1 MLKITFIFFSVLTS
15 CCIALQAAELQ
26 KFENCKLVATAWSDG
41 DSFLVQFSDD
51 ETYVIRLYGADTFE
65 TEISTSTMARRL
77 RAQRRYFGISSYGN
91 SAQNSVALAKE
102 IGNLAKKA
110 VERLLAEPFT
120 AYTAFADGRG
130 SSNKKR
136 YYGFIETA
144 NGKDLATELV
154 SLGLARAYG
163 VYRSTPDGQHR
174 DEYIERL
181 KDTEFVA
188 ACEGLGIWAFTN
200 WEALPEERHA
210 QRLDEAEEALAM
222 GQVPFSGVVN
232 INTADSANLSQIPGI
247 GPVIAERIIAK
258 RPFKNKEDLSRVS
271 GIGLKKYE
279 SIVDF
284 IKH

>member
-1 MLKITFIFFSVLTS
+1 MLKIPFIAFIILVFIRLN
-15 CCIALQAAELQ
+15 LGAAELQ
-26 KFENCKLVATAWSDG
+26 RFENCKLVPVDWSDG
-41 DSFLVQFSDD
+41 DSFLVEFSND

-65 TEISTSTMARRL
+65 TEINTSTMARRL

-91 SAQNSVALAKE
+91 SVQESVDLAKN
-102 IGNLAKKA
+102 IGKDAKIA
-110 VERLLAEPFT
+110 VKRLLAEPFT
-120 AYTAFADGRG
+120 TYTAFADARG

-144 NGKDLATELV
+144 EGKDLATELV

-163 VYRSTPDGQHR
+163 VYRSTPDGSHR
-174 DEYIERL
+174 DEYIGRL

-222 GQVPFSGVVN
+222 GQTPLSGVVN
-232 INTADSANLSQIPGI
+232 INTADVDALSQIPGI
-247 GPVIAERIIAK
+247 GSVLAERIIAK
-258 RPFKNKEDLSRVS
+258 RPFLKKKDLCEVS

-279 SIVDF
+279 AVLDF
-284 IKH
+284 IEH

>member
-1 MLKITFIFFSVLTS
+1 M
-15 CCIALQAAELQ
+15 
-26 KFENCKLVATAWSDG
+26 
-41 DSFLVQFSDD
+41 
-51 ETYVIRLYGADTFE
+51 
-65 TEISTSTMARRL
+65 
-77 RAQRRYFGISSYGN
+77 
-91 SAQNSVALAKE
+91 
-102 IGNLAKKA
+102 
-110 VERLLAEPFT
+110 
-120 AYTAFADGRG
+120 
-130 SSNKKR
+130 
-136 YYGFIETA
+136 
-144 NGKDLATELV
+144 
-154 SLGLARAYG
+154 
-163 VYRSTPDGQHR
+163 YRSTPDGQHR

-232 INTADSANLSQIPGI
+232 INTADSAILSQIPGI

-258 RPFKNKEDLSRVS
+258 RPFKKEEDLSRVS

-284 IKH
+284 IKY